1 MKTSRSLP
9 ETDLARIALLTE
21 DHKRVLLRNVKSFK
35 PPHSF
40 GPLRKVVPALYQASA
55 SLFDLPKRTW
65 PDIETA
71 VRTYCG
77 ANAHWVDPNLEVAE
91 ALFEF
96 NQERGFKAVEW
107 DFPFIPVGFGAKIK
121 LWHDFYS
128 IQGDRPVLAFV
139 DPRRTDG
146 LSALGRLFIFSAMHH
161 QFAVGDF
168 EGAQFEIL
176 RFPISPYTG
185 KRVVEVFT
193 FNESDVIDRATL
205 NSAIDSTFKIWRQI
219 LAERIEDIR
228 QQTGGGGE
236 GSFRFG

>member
-1 MKTSRSLP
+1 MLDHCL
-9 ETDLARIALLTE
+9 EQHLNDLC
-21 DHKRVLLRNVKSFK
+21 
-35 PPHSF
+35 
-40 GPLRKVVPALYQASA
+40 
-55 SLFDLPKRTW
+55 
-65 PDIETA
+65 

-176 RFPISPYTG
+176 RFPISPYTASG
-185 KRVVEVFT
+185 LVEVFT

-205 NSAIDSTFKIWRQI
+205 TARLTAPSRFRRQI